1 MNAIPAFIDLQVRS
15 AVLIYTSYPPHIADP
30 RLTGGYLWC
39 NYKMPKFRKI
49 LGGVVLFILLLC
61 FSWRVLKSGEKLSN
75 GRTGLGVSKNFSK
88 YRLFP
93 SLSICMSLKNVT
105 QASLLKDIHGTLQ
118 RTLDEVLIDIWHK
131 NGTKSM

>member
-1 MNAIPAFIDLQVRS
+1 M
-15 AVLIYTSYPPHIADP
+15 
-30 RLTGGYLWC
+30 
-39 NYKMPKFRKI
+39 
-49 LGGVVLFILLLC
+49 LFMLLLC
-61 FSWRVLKSGEKLSN
+61 FSWRVLKSGQNLFN
-75 GRTGLGVSKNFSK
+75 GRVGLGVSKNFSK

-105 QASLLKDIHGTLQ
+105 QESLLKDIHGTLQ

>member
-1 MNAIPAFIDLQVRS
+1 MFECDKL
-15 AVLIYTSYPPHIADP
+15 LG
-30 RLTGGYLWC
+30 RL
-39 NYKMPKFRKI
+39 
-49 LGGVVLFILLLC
+49 VVLVLLSY
-61 FSWRVLKSGEKLSN
+61 FSWRIFQSGQKLFDDKI
-75 GRTGLGVSKNFSK
+75 GLSVSWPFSK

-118 RTLDEVLIDIWHK
+118 RTLDEVLIDIVHK